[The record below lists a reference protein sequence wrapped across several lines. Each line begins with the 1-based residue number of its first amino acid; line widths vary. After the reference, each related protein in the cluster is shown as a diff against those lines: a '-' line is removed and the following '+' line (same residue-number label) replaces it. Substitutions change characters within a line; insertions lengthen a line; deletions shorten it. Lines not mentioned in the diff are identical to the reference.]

1 MFRGHCGGWWY
12 TKVSRKQ
19 NMSLRSLLSYEDIAQ
34 IIQWF
39 KNDENRTAYKGGY
52 VIQERVRG
60 RGGKQIFPE
69 F

>member
-1 MFRGHCGGWWY
+1 
-12 TKVSRKQ
+12 
-19 NMSLRSLLSYEDIAQ
+19 MSLRSLLSYEDIAQ

-60 RGGKQIFPE
+60 RGGNRSFLSFE
-69 F
+69 DL